1 VFIFPGVGLGVLA
14 SGAREVLPDFFTAA
28 ARAVAEQIS
37 PSDLQAGI
45 LAPEVE
51 TLKEVS
57 KNVAIAVGEA
67 AIKKGV
73 SGLCVYSTFQHDN
86 NVERLAELIN
96 KIRWQP
102 SYLPLVPM

>member
-1 VFIFPGVGLGVLA
+1 MYLFERTMMPVLA
-14 SGAREVLPDFFTAA
+14 IGLCAVSACT
-28 ARAVAEQIS
+28 VAEQIA
-37 PSDLQAGI
+37 PADLKSGI

-57 KNVAIAVGEA
+57 KIVAVAVGEA

-86 NVERLAELIN
+86 NVERLTELID
-96 KIRWQP
+96 KMHWQP